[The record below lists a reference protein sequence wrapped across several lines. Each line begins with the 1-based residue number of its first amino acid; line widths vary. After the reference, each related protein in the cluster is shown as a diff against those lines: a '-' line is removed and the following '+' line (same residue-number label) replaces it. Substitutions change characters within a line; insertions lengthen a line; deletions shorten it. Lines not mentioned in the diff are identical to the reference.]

1 MDKTAPLIRTK
12 LHQPFTRPGLVSRP
26 RLQEQIAQGLSGPLT
41 LITAPAGFGKTTL
54 VASCVAGCGMPI
66 AWLSLDKDDNQAG
79 RFLKYLV
86 AALQE
91 AEQTMG
97 SEAAQLVM
105 ASQPAPAEAVLT
117 SLIND
122 LDTAAGEMALVL
134 DDYQF
139 ISSQAVHD
147 EVAFILEHCPKT
159 FHLVIASRSD
169 PPLGLARLRARG
181 QMVELRA
188 ADLRFTASEAA
199 EYLNEVMGLRLDAG
213 SVALLEERTEG
224 WIAGLQMAALSMR
237 DRKDVIGFIEGFSGT
252 NRYILDYLLEE
263 VLAREPEEV
272 RAFLLQTSILTRLTG
287 SLCDA
292 VTGTSGSQ
300 EVLEGLER
308 RNLFVVSL
316 DDDRRWYRYHHL
328 FADLLQARLN
338 QSGPDLAARLF
349 SRAAKWC
356 ERDGLVAEAVGYA
369 LAAKDYT
376 LAGDLVTK
384 YWGSVANNGEIEA
397 VWSWLA
403 ALPEDVVRKSAPLG
417 VAYCWVL
424 WLRGQ
429 VGLIE
434 EHLVDAERAMGEL
447 VLPEGGSADEAI
459 YAWLPVE
466 LATLRSFRSEE

>member
-1 MDKTAPLIRTK
+1 MHQVDPLIRTK

-263 VLAREPEEV
+263 VLASQPPEIQH
-272 RAFLLQTSILTRLTG
+272 FLLHTSILERLTAPLCAAITEIREWEAG
-287 SLCDA
+287 SRDESLLSPLD
-292 VTGTSGSQ
+292 SQ
-300 EVLEGLER
+300 SILEYLER
-308 RNLFVVSL
+308 LNLFLVPL
-316 DDDRRWYRYHHL
+316 DDERMWYRYHHL
-328 FADLLQARLN
+328 FANLLRARL
-338 QSGPDLAARLF
+338 QQTLAIQDVALLHQRAAR
-349 SRAAKWC
+349 WY
-356 ERDGLVAEAVGYA
+356 EQNGL
-369 LAAKDYT
+369 T
-376 LAGDLVTK
+376 
-384 YWGSVANNGEIEA
+384 IEA
-397 VWSWLA
+397 IHHASLTSNT
-403 ALPEDVVRKSAPLG
+403 E
-417 VAYCWVL
+417 WVE
-424 WLRGQ
+424 R
-429 VGLIE
+429 LIE
-434 EHLVDAERAMGEL
+434 QNYMEMGQRREFSSLRFWTGKLSKEL
-447 VLPEGGSADEAI
+447 VYKRPRLCIHEAMSRSWFGKLDEADE
-459 YAWLPVE
+459 L
-466 LATLRSFRSEE
+466 LAQAE